1 MARQSKS
8 RKVVPIGPPETPLP
22 GRPVKGS
29 ESGRPIMAALN
40 LLSRRWVLRILW
52 ELRKEPRGFREMRA
66 LCDGMSP
73 NTLSTRLGELKE
85 AGIVAHDED
94 GNWALT
100 PLGRK
105 LGPALRALAK
115 WSDEW
120 ADAVERGDI
129 G

>member
-1 MARQSKS
+1 
-8 RKVVPIGPPETPLP
+8 
-22 GRPVKGS
+22 
-29 ESGRPIMAALN
+29 
-40 LLSRRWVLRILW
+40 
-52 ELRKEPRGFREMRA
+52 MRV

-73 NTLSTRLGELKE
+73 NALSTRLGELKE